1 LYCGE
6 AISKHEYQYQH
17 VAHFSLL
24 RNRLLSPVSPY
35 TLHTATHRLPSS
47 PLDHE
52 LRTLAARAQQAPLP
66 LDLWT
71 SSICYDL
78 KSNIQTMLWIALR
91 KDDVLFGALA
101 IYRQDIRAFS
111 DRQIGLVKNFAAQ
124 AVIAIENTRLL
135 NGLRQ
140 RTDDLTESLLR
151 PRRQAS
157 GLRHTLGQRG
167 ARAGDSCRACRLR
180 VTQRE
185 PAVCQS
191 RLMRRNKP
199 SMQRGPDLSKAVR
212 ARRARQACPVDQ
224 DKRADECSPD

>member
-1 LYCGE
+1 VD
-6 AISKHEYQYQH
+6 Q
-17 VAHFSLL
+17 
-24 RNRLLSPVSPY
+24 
-35 TLHTATHRLPSS
+35 
-47 PLDHE
+47 
-52 LRTLAARAQQAPLP
+52 
-66 LDLWT
+66 
-71 SSICYDL
+71 
-78 KSNIQTMLWIALR
+78 
-91 KDDVLFGALA
+91 
-101 IYRQDIRAFS
+101 RQDIRAFS
-111 DRQIGLVKNFAAQ
+111 NRQIGLVKNFAAQ

-167 ARAGDSCRACRLR
+167 ARAGDSRACRLR